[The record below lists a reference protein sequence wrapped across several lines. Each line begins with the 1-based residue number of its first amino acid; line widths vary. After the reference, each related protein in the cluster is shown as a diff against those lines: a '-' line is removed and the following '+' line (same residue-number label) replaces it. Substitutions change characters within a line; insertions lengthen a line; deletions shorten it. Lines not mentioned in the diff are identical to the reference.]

1 MSPREDVGYVIDRVD
16 VSVGVGVGAGVGVR
30 VSGLGV
36 RVCVGKGVRLVVASP
51 PLTSLGSE
59 GARPKSEIFET

>member
-1 MSPREDVGYVIDRVD
+1 MSQREDVGCVNDRVD
-16 VSVGVGVGAGVGVR
+16 VSVGVGVGAGVRVR

-36 RVCVGKGVRLVVASP
+36 SLGVGKGVSLVGSSL
-51 PLTSLGSE
+51 PLTSLDSE